1 MHRQLIVTREDSASQ
16 LKLYRREQYPFKIIP
31 VLLLEYDAALMV
43 AHLKKLANTRE
54 NDLVLSRL
62 EVSLISNVVKVRT
75 PELAL

>member
-1 MHRQLIVTREDSASQ
+1 MAEIM
-16 LKLYRREQYPFKIIP
+16 RRLPY
-31 VLLLEYDAALMV
+31 VAALMV